1 MTKEPTRTDIG
12 FRTIVR
18 VGISIGLLCA
28 AFTAQAGEPL
38 DTIRLPSG
46 FHIAVFARVP
56 HARTMALSQNG
67 TLYVGTGSK
76 EVYAV
81 RDQDGDHRAERLFTI
96 ARGLDQ
102 PNGVAFRDGAL
113 FVAAVNRILRY
124 DDIERRLDHPPAPVV
139 VYGRLPT
146 DAWHAWRRIAFGPD
160 GWLYIAV
167 GSPCDVCESDDPY
180 AAILRMQPDG
190 SALEVFARGT
200 RSVQGLAW
208 SPMDGTLWFTE
219 NGRDWLGDDLPSD
232 EVNHAPRAGM
242 HFGFPYCH
250 QGDTPDPE
258 FGQLHPCGSFTPPVA
273 KLGAHVAP
281 IGIAFYHGQLFPI
294 HYHHRLFVAEHG
306 SWNRSTPAGYHVV
319 VMSLQANKVVE
330 QAVFA
335 EGWLKG
341 REAWGRPVDLLQMP
355 DGALLLSDDKAG
367 AIYRISY
374 GTPNRPIGS
383 EDSSAPVT
391 THRLAPVHTR
401 GVYRLQQ

>member
-1 MTKEPTRTDIG
+1 MAQKNSCPFILANANKKNLR

-18 VGISIGLLCA
+18 VWIAIEFLSAVFSTQA
-28 AFTAQAGEPL
+28 AELPL

-56 HARTMALSQNG
+56 LARTMALSPNG

-76 EVYAV
+76 DVYAV
-81 RDQDGDHRAERLFTI
+81 RDQDGDHRVERLFTI

-102 PNGVAFRDGAL
+102 PNGVAFQDGAL
-113 FVAAVNRILRY
+113 FVAAVSRILRY

-139 VYGRLPT
+139 VTDRLPSQG
-146 DAWHAWRRIAFGPD
+146 WHGWRRIAFGPD
-160 GWLYIAV
+160 RWLYIAV
-167 GSPCDVCESDDPY
+167 GAPCDVCESEDPY
-180 AAILRMQPDG
+180 ATILRMQPDG

-200 RSVQGLAW
+200 RSVQGMDW
-208 SPMDGTLWFTE
+208 SPVDRTLWFSE

-232 EVNHAPRAGM
+232 EVNQAPRAGL

-258 FGQLHPCGSFTPPVA
+258 FGKLHPCSSFVPPVV

-281 IGIAFYHGQLFPI
+281 MGIAFYHGQMFPM
-294 HYHHRLFVAEHG
+294 HYHGRLFVAEHG
-306 SWNRSTPAGYHVV
+306 SWNRSTPVGYRVV
-319 VMSLQANKVVE
+319 VLSLQGDKLVE

-341 REAWGRPVDLLQMP
+341 REAWGRPMDLLQMP

-374 GTPNRPIGS
+374 
-383 EDSSAPVT
+383 D
-391 THRLAPVHTR
+391 THREQTGR
-401 GVYRLQQ
+401 